1 MDNTYA
7 GAGFVSD
14 AALYAVAP
22 DGTRTPIPALEAQAT
37 GFPPIEPPMG
47 KPIEGEPVSRV
58 YLPSGG
64 WAELADPRKIR
75 AKHRKRVMDQLNLE
89 RMQSGKGG
97 IALDMTDGL
106 IIMMVEKWHIPYL
119 PNVGRPLDDPDSIG
133 ELMIP
138 DYDRL
143 TDELE
148 PAREMIFPSPATVDG
163 ANKPGSPTRPAG
175 A

>member
-1 MDNTYA
+1 MDSTQYA
-7 GAGFVSD
+7 GAGFVD
-14 AALYAVAP
+14 PAAAVQHARGIIERRQAEEAP
-22 DGTRTPIPALEAQAT
+22 PAV
-37 GFPPIEPPMG
+37 
-47 KPIEGEPVSRV
+47 EGEPVNRV
-58 YLPSGG
+58 DLPSGG

-119 PNVGRPLDDPDSIG
+119 PNVGRPLDDPDSTG
-133 ELMIP
+133 ELTIP

-148 PAREMIFPSPATVDG
+148 PAREMIFPSPPTVDG